1 MCSVYY
7 HYTSGWAILH
17 ILFLL
22 TGNASWYSAASFLSF
37 QSIWQEEDVTP
48 VGQCSQCF
56 VVSLGC
62 GGGGG
67 GDAQLWWWI
76 DAFHYWLGS
85 SHMSAT
91 YKSMAIIRKPRPSL
105 SLMFS
110 IAVIKYNIWHLF
122 ITCQYSNP
130 MIWHSFHLILVM
142 TVIDLA
148 HFCSLTAYA
157 SGMGLPCQSSLLL
170 CHLSS
175 LHSSALS
182 GLACYRKHVSIETV
196 LVLLH
201 SFASAQPRM
210 YQPCHFLYN
219 SNTPWYLKVCWDDGI
234 LVGCPFL
241 TFTHLSLDYTN
252 EFHD

>member
-142 TVIDLA
+142 TVILHIFVVWLPMPLVWA
-148 HFCSLTAYA
+148 CLVKAVYFFVIFRHCIPQLFQGWLVTGNMFPLKLSWCFCTH
-157 SGMGLPCQSSLLL
+157 LP
-170 CHLSS
+170 
-175 LHSSALS
+175 LHSQECTNHVISCTIQTPHDIWKCAEMMEYLWAALF
-182 GLACYRKHVSIETV
+182 
-196 LVLLH
+196 LH
-201 SFASAQPRM
+201 SHTS
-210 YQPCHFLYN
+210 H
-219 SNTPWYLKVCWDDGI
+219 
-234 LVGCPFL
+234 
-241 TFTHLSLDYTN
+241 
-252 EFHD
+252 